1 MFGIYLRVAKSR
13 TKKKLSL
20 NEWVSVNNFT
30 KGNFSQTGQEIIV
43 IHLLLKL
50 EAEVWA
56 MSMRRDYNL
65 ARCQREPS
73 WDGASRAARVVIR
86 VSFSQQSHL
95 NCHPD
100 TVEGSAASLVTGFH
114 MLKSLLLFPEPLNRF
129 IFSSSQSDQNIETPV
144 CSTCET
150 K

>member
-129 IFSSSQSDQNIETPV
+129 IFSSWSDQNIETPV